1 MGGRRENDGAICHK
15 GHPDHWKIK
24 GVCLCIHCIGDRK
37 THAST
42 GIAWFMIGGLYASL
56 RVTDAYA
63 ELDGIK
69 NDGDMEVVP
78 WCPMTLTFFMENLLE
93 TKPSTFSL
101 TNAASKSSASKGF
114 LRKST
119 PLSFET

>member
-15 GHPDHWKIK
+15 GHPDHWQIK

-37 THAST
+37 IHAST

-63 ELDGIK
+63 ELEGIED
-69 NDGDMEVVP
+69 DGDM
-78 WCPMTLTFFMENLLE
+78 
-93 TKPSTFSL
+93 
-101 TNAASKSSASKGF
+101 
-114 LRKST
+114 
-119 PLSFET
+119 